1 MCRFVYYQGLPIG
14 ISELVTKPENSLIN
28 QSFHS
33 RERKEPLNGDGFGVA
48 WYPKAQ
54 SQPALFKSISP
65 AWSNQNLREIAR
77 VVHSSR
83 ILGHVRAASPDS
95 QVNEI
100 NSHPFRFDNLTF
112 MHNGDLGG
120 FRMFRRTLLNGL
132 SEESFQ
138 MITGGTDSEH
148 MFAVIIDELKGIHD
162 ESNDVLRMG
171 MAIERGIDKLLD
183 WRRSIVPD
191 QHYYINCLIT
201 DGRVA
206 AACRFTTDDSENA
219 ATLYFHLGKRY
230 HCENS
235 KSVMVDCSEEDASVL
250 ISSEPLTDDVGWKSV
265 PSGHLVLIDDNQ
277 KMEMRQLELRVSF

>member
-14 ISELVTKPENSLIN
+14 ISALITEPENSLIN

-33 RERKEPLNGDGFGVA
+33 RERTEPLNGDGFGVA
-48 WYPKAQ
+48 WYNNTN
-54 SQPALFKSISP
+54 QPALFKSISP
-65 AWSNQNLREIAR
+65 AWSNRNLREISR
-77 VVHSSR
+77 VVQSSR

-95 QVNEI
+95 PVNEI

-120 FRMFRRTLLNGL
+120 FRKFRRTLLNSL

-148 MFAVIIDELKGIHD
+148 MFAVIIDELKGLSD
-162 ESNDVLRMG
+162 QNNDVIRMG

-191 QHYYINCLIT
+191 QHFYINCLIT

-206 AACRFTTDDSENA
+206 AACRFTTEDSEKA
-219 ATLYFHLGKRY
+219 ASLYFHLGKRY
-230 HCENS
+230 KCENS
-235 KSVMVDCSEEDASVL
+235 KSIMVDCKKENESVL
-250 ISSEPLTDDVGWKSV
+250 ISSEPLTDDIGWTSV
-265 PSGHLVLIDDNQ
+265 PSGHLVMIGENQ
-277 KMEMRQLELRVSF
+277 NMEMRQLELRASY

>member
-1 MCRFVYYQGLPIG
+1 MCRFVYYQGLSIG
-14 ISELVTKPENSLIN
+14 VSELVTKPENSLIN

-48 WYPKAQ
+48 WYPNATE
-54 SQPALFKSISP
+54 QPALFKSISP

-77 VVHSSR
+77 VVYSSR

-100 NSHPFRFDNLTF
+100 NAHPFRFENLTF

-120 FRMFRRTLLNGL
+120 FRKFRRTLLNSL

-138 MITGGTDSEH
+138 MIKGGTDSEH
-148 MFAVIIDELKGIHD
+148 MFAVIIDEFKGIRD

-183 WRRSIVPD
+183 WRRSIVPKE
-191 QHYYINCLIT
+191 HFYINCLIT
-201 DGRVA
+201 NGQVS
-206 AACRFTTDDSENA
+206 AACRFTTNDSENA
-219 ATLYFHLGKRY
+219 ATLYSHLGKRY

-235 KSVMVDCSEEDASVL
+235 KSVMVNCKKEDASVL
-250 ISSEPLTDDVGWKSV
+250 ISSEPLTDDPSWQSV
-265 PSGHLVLIDDNQ
+265 TSGHLVMIDENQ